1 MNTNQKPNLVIVIA
15 GTTLVSGIVN
25 LFWGLIASYTAIGT
39 IVGVVCLP
47 FAILPAI
54 LGTFEIIYAAKMLSN
69 PPQPLRPSTSI
80 AVFEILCFLTG
91 NLFSM
96 IVGILSLVFYNDAT
110 VKNYFAELNR
120 MQVSLTPA
128 STPSASTFR
137 HSLQSQGDAPLSAS
151 SEPAP
156 ALPVEE
162 PAPELVLPAPPIEP
176 EVPAKPKRGRKVA

>member
-1 MNTNQKPNLVIVIA
+1 MNINQKPNLIIVIA

-25 LFWGLIASYTAIGT
+25 LFWGLVASYTAIGT

-47 FAILPAI
+47 FAVLPAI

-91 NLFSM
+91 NIFSM
-96 IVGILSLVFYNDAT
+96 IVGILSLVFYNDVT
-110 VKNYFAELNR
+110 VKNYFAELNAT
-120 MQVSLTPA
+120 QTPPSSA
-128 STPSASTFR
+128 SASSASTLR
-137 HSLQSQGDAPLSAS
+137 HSFQSQGDASLSAS
-151 SEPAP
+151 PEPVP

-162 PAPELVLPAPPIEP
+162 SAPEPVLPAPPAEP